1 MVAVTNTIN
10 VPTRF
15 PASLL
20 VAAGEGPCLI
30 FNTDTTNTLWLGDEN
45 NIEAGDVLRTIA
57 LAPQS
62 SVNVTG
68 DYDLYGI
75 ASGAVISVI
84 KLRGAS
90 SIAPGTISIIG
101 NVQATVTGSVSITGT
116 PAVTISG
123 TPTVSI
129 SGTPNVNITGQS
141 VSLDVSAQTVT
152 INPAVGAIFSP
163 GALAQIATLATQS
176 IAASG
181 SVSTAVLNVSTYLS
195 YDFNILA
202 FCGSQGTANAPLNFQ
217 VLVQWYADGAG
228 TIPVFQERWFGWL
241 GNSLGNAA
249 SLECSGPMHG
259 PFMKVTIF
267 NVQPS
272 LVAYTL
278 QSATFWGTQRTSSQS
293 DWRQSVPGGMTTGLS
308 TIGAYGT
315 PGDDNL
321 LFEIDNSALGAS
333 QTLWQ
338 PFPLSTG
345 LHFIRFRSSTVL
357 NKDFVVSN
365 FAANVNGGLGTGGT
379 NTPGIVWDAG
389 TAAAEETTTYWTAH
403 APAWCIISTTA
414 SGATISMMVTGSRG
428 AR

>member
-1 MVAVTNTIN
+1 MTATTTIY
-10 VPTRF
+10 VPPKF
-15 PASLL
+15 PATLL
-20 VAAGEGPCLI
+20 VAAGEGPALI
-30 FNTDTTNTLWLGDEN
+30 FNTDPTNVLYLGDDN
-45 NIEAGDVLRTIA
+45 SISAGDPLRTIA
-57 LAPQS
+57 LNGQS

-68 DYDLYGI
+68 EFDLYGI
-75 ASGAVISVI
+75 CSGAPIAVS
-84 KLRGAS
+84 KLQGG
-90 SIAPGTISIIG
+90 INILTGTISIIG
-101 NVQATVTGSVSITGT
+101 PVTATVTGSVSITGT

-141 VSLDVSAQTVT
+141 ISLDVSAQTVT

-163 GALAQIATLATQS
+163 GAISQIAALGTQS

-181 SVSTAVLNVSTYLS
+181 SVSTAILAVSTYLS
-195 YDFNILA
+195 YDFNITA

-217 VLVQWYADGAG
+217 VLVQWFADNLGA
-228 TIPVFQERWFGWL
+228 TPLFQERWFGWL
-241 GNSLGNAA
+241 GNSLGNA
-249 SLECSGPMHG
+249 SVLECTGPMHG

-267 NVQPS
+267 NNQPS

-278 QSATFWGTQRTSSQS
+278 QGATFWGTQRTSSQS

-321 LFEIDNSALGAS
+321 LFEIDGSALGAS

-338 PFPLSTG
+338 PFPLCTG
-345 LHFIRFRSSTVL
+345 LQFIRFRSSTIL

-365 FAANVNGGLGTGGT
+365 FAGNVNGGLGTGGT
-379 NTPGIVWDAG
+379 GTPGIVWDAG

-414 SGATISMMVTGSRG
+414 SGATLSMMVTGSRG

>member
-1 MVAVTNTIN
+1 MTNTTTIY
-10 VPTRF
+10 VPNKY
-15 PASLL
+15 PATML

-30 FNTDTTNTLWLGDEN
+30 YNTDATNVLYLGDDN
-45 NIEAGDVLRTIA
+45 SIEAGDPLRTIA
-57 LAPQS
+57 LNGQA

-68 DYDLYGI
+68 EYDLYAICSNAPIAVSKLQGGI
-75 ASGAVISVI
+75 AIT
-84 KLRGAS
+84 
-90 SIAPGTISIIG
+90 PGTISIIG
-101 NVQATVTGSVSITGT
+101 PVTATVTGSVSIIGT
-116 PAVTISG
+116 PTVTISG

-141 VSLDVSAQTVT
+141 ISLDVSAQTVT

-163 GALAQIATLATQS
+163 GALAQIATLGTQS
-176 IAASG
+176 IASG
-181 SVSTAVLNVSTYLS
+181 ASVSTAVLNVSTYLS

-217 VLVQWYADGAG
+217 VLVQWYADAAG
-228 TIPVFQERWFGWL
+228 TIPVFSERWFGWL

-249 SLECSGPMHG
+249 SMECTGPMHG
-259 PFMKVTIF
+259 PYMKVTIF
-267 NVQPS
+267 NLQPS

-321 LFEIDNSALGAS
+321 LFEIDGSALGAS

-345 LHFIRFRSSTVL
+345 LQFVRLRPSTIL
-357 NKDFVVSN
+357 NKDFVISN

-379 NTPGIVWDAG
+379 GTPGIVWDAT

-414 SGATISMMVTGSRG
+414 SGCTLSMMVTGSRG